1 MFISGIFGGRTPA
14 RKDSTISFTET
25 PSVMIKKRISKL
37 TGIVSCQTTASCN
50 ALHTTSTKMSHKT
63 SLAKSGTAIN
73 TISSSSGELSYNHVS
88 EISSNA
94 MQLTEFPTS
103 NGASDYIDRIMLTS
117 SEPRVFFQ
125 LPDNRRPS
133 ICVQTTLRERIKG
146 SPRFPHRIAPTSSLN
161 ALIDDKNEEL
171 DDETGKSYIYSD
183 L

>member
-1 MFISGIFGGRTPA
+1 
-14 RKDSTISFTET
+14 
-25 PSVMIKKRISKL
+25 MIKKRISKL
-37 TGIVSCQTTASCN
+37 TGMVSCQSTASCN
-50 ALHTTSTKMSHKT
+50 ALHTTSTKMLHKS

-73 TISSSSGELSYNHVS
+73 TISSSSGELSYNHVN
-88 EISSNA
+88 EIPSNA
-94 MQLTEFPTS
+94 MQLTEFPT
-103 NGASDYIDRIMLTS
+103 NNRKTDYIDRIMLTS

-171 DDETGKSYIYSD
+171 DEEAGNQIHIQI
-183 L
+183 